1 MGGKYPRGGLRRG
14 EWATD
19 LLVRLEGEEVVR
31 VLRVSQHEE
40 DNLEDVSYT
49 RQRHDLLAVQELL
62 TEVHALISTVHE
74 AVDEQ
79 PVDGARRR
87 EAGGV
92 HLRAVL
98 AILHFQRVAHGV
110 EHLHDPRGQE
120 GKRGVPRMRRRCLLA
135 GGVGLALVD
144 HHHLYE

>member
-14 EWATD
+14 ERATD

-31 VLRVSQHEE
+31 VLRVRQREE

-62 TEVHALISTVHE
+62 TEVYALISTVHE

-87 EAGGV
+87 ETGGV

-98 AILHFQRVAHGV
+98 TILHFQRVAHGV

-120 GKRGVPRMRRRCLLA
+120 GKRGVPCMRRRCLLA